1 MTRQELQEEFERQ
14 AEWRRM
20 MAGEHPDDNTRNIEA
35 AEIFDRLAATI
46 GDIKSYQLDALLVF
60 DDTSDVEFWNKMLR
74 RVGFSLWPETAEE
87 FVRGYAAEREDA
99 AYGTPGE
106 QK

>member
-1 MTRQELQEEFERQ
+1 MTRQELQEEFGRQ

-20 MAGEHPDDNTRNIEA
+20 KAEYPDDTRNIEA
-35 AEIFDRLAATI
+35 AEIFDRLAATV

-60 DDTSDVEFWNKMLR
+60 DDTSDVELWNEMLR

-87 FVRGYAAEREDA
+87 FVRRYAAEREDA
-99 AYGTPGE
+99 AYGTPGA
-106 QK
+106 KT